1 MPAVLRGASPS
12 RLIEAAT
19 DLARRGGDLPALQL
33 LAAALQASPRHPQG
47 HLLRLELLRRVGPE
61 RDLAA
66 WLSSLRALYE
76 RAEATPSMVLE
87 LALVEERL
95 GETTSALDH
104 YHEVLALGALRA
116 AALPLVEL
124 AQAGVQRCEQLVA
137 AAAAAAEAARPRAPA
152 PASRKSRKAE
162 ASPARPVAEAS
173 RAPAEP
179 LPPRAE
185 AVLTGRASMQLPVE
199 RPVVPVEV
207 PVVCQFVPAPELETR
222 LFAGPPDPF
231 PVYQNAQELWGF
243 GPELLATS
251 PGQLGLSLPRPV
263 PSPPP
268 DTAWRSGPRPLA
280 RLADRLAALAGGR
293 ALICAADDDQGA
305 ALAGEVLGRLGRDG
319 SGLRGLVLAPRP
331 LLRLWERELAGRGLA
346 ASWLAVA
353 TGAGGESP
361 ALLLADVAEAEKHVA
376 WLGTWSPDLVILDQ
390 AQVASS
396 LDSRP
401 SRLLQ
406 QLAAPGLLL
415 LSSTPVV
422 SDLLSLHGLVSLV
435 RPGLLD
441 SGSQFR
447 RLHVSRL
454 DPGVAEQ
461 PAALR
466 QLLADVLYVLPDT
479 TAEEDLL
486 PAGELLGDPSA
497 APGHS
502 LPARARRLCA
512 QLPGPGPGLLLG
524 RDADLVRHLGEE
536 LAAVGLTGWRAVAD
550 EDPLPADPPT
560 VSVVVHLGLPAH
572 PVDGAL
578 RAHRFAARARQVIL
592 LPETGP
598 ERLLAE
604 LGIEASGLPAWPAA
618 RRLARLHL
626 RTREQRPPLHLFE
639 EAWAEGGIAAAERE
653 RQRLQE
659 ELGRARELVGQAA
672 ARSRALGDERLGD
685 AGVAEEG
692 GR

>member
-1 MPAVLRGASPS
+1 VPAVLRGASPS

-305 ALAGEVLGRLGRDG
+305 ACQVLFMLPERGDHQTAHVGRQHVLPANLHHTRAAPLSQGQYRSEIQVVREHSVSIGLGPIHDRSVGGLGIAHRRPVGCRPMGILEQRNPVWRQVHVDQDLEAHG
-319 SGLRGLVLAPRP
+319 SGN
-331 LLRLWERELAGRGLA
+331 
-346 ASWLAVA
+346 A
-353 TGAGGESP
+353 T
-361 ALLLADVAEAEKHVA
+361 
-376 WLGTWSPDLVILDQ
+376 
-390 AQVASS
+390 
-396 LDSRP
+396 SR
-401 SRLLQ
+401 
-406 QLAAPGLLL
+406 
-415 LSSTPVV
+415 SST
-422 SDLLSLHGLVSLV
+422 
-435 RPGLLD
+435 R
-441 SGSQFR
+441 
-447 RLHVSRL
+447 
-454 DPGVAEQ
+454 
-461 PAALR
+461 
-466 QLLADVLYVLPDT
+466 
-479 TAEEDLL
+479 
-486 PAGELLGDPSA
+486 
-497 APGHS
+497 
-502 LPARARRLCA
+502 
-512 QLPGPGPGLLLG
+512 
-524 RDADLVRHLGEE
+524 
-536 LAAVGLTGWRAVAD
+536 
-550 EDPLPADPPT
+550 
-560 VSVVVHLGLPAH
+560 
-572 PVDGAL
+572 
-578 RAHRFAARARQVIL
+578 
-592 LPETGP
+592 
-598 ERLLAE
+598 
-604 LGIEASGLPAWPAA
+604 
-618 RRLARLHL
+618 
-626 RTREQRPPLHLFE
+626 
-639 EAWAEGGIAAAERE
+639 
-653 RQRLQE
+653 
-659 ELGRARELVGQAA
+659 QAA
-672 ARSRALGDERLGD
+672 
-685 AGVAEEG
+685 
-692 GR
+692 